1 MNIKLIAVM
10 EILGIVV
17 STLCDSMY
25 IYIGEVI
32 PISRKRLS
40 PPPARRQAIYISS
53 RGV

>member
-25 IYIGEVI
+25 IYI
-32 PISRKRLS
+32 SAK
-40 PPPARRQAIYISS
+40 
-53 RGV
+53 